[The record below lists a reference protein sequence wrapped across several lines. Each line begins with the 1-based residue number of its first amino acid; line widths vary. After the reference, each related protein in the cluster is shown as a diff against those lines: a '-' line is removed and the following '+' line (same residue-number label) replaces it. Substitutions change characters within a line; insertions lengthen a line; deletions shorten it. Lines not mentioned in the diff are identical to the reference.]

1 MCEPAKDNNANVFD
15 RFNPRRM
22 KKSMRLA
29 LFACALWIL
38 MVFRAGVGFAQAAP
52 FKPITPKISVNG
64 HSEVKAKPN
73 LMVVSFL
80 IDSKAPTAAECKD
93 LQTTRTQKLV
103 DALKAKLG
111 AAAIETSS
119 DSSLK
124 ETYEPVSAEK
134 TPPEKSPAV
143 WTYKATIVAGA
154 DDLAIL
160 GSLIDAGLAAGASA
174 VEGSGF
180 KFFPVK
186 SPTSSTA
193 KPIARDLN
201 SLSRQSD
208 GFQAGSPTKQMPS
221 VSLEVET
228 HGATADQAIR
238 LGTQITG
245 KVEKALT
252 DKLGDHGEV
261 TMENFGIFQPPAP
274 QSQQINSL
282 PPPPKQ
288 KMFNAH
294 TTVTAKTGK
303 FELLGA
309 LIEAGM
315 KAGATQLDS
324 ASFTLSDEA
333 VSDNAAIA
341 AASKE
346 AETKARTVAKTMTVK
361 LGKLVNVSVN
371 VQVQPQVISGAALQ
385 SAIRSAPA
393 NSLQDALK
401 PILPRELSVNASV
414 NALYEIH

>member
-1 MCEPAKDNNANVFD
+1 
-15 RFNPRRM
+15 
-22 KKSMRLA
+22 MRLA
-29 LFACALWIL
+29 LFAWSLGML
-38 MVFRAGVGFAQAAP
+38 MVFRTGVGFAQAAP
-52 FKPITPKISVNG
+52 LKPITPKISVNG

-73 LMVVSFL
+73 LVIVSFL
-80 IDSKAPTAAECKD
+80 IDSKAPTAADCKE
-93 LQTTRTQKLV
+93 LQTKKTQKLV

-111 AAAIETSS
+111 AAAIETS
-119 DSSLK
+119 DPSLK
-124 ETYEPVSAEK
+124 ETYEPASAEK
-134 TPPEKSPAV
+134 TQPEKLPAV

-186 SPTSSTA
+186 SPTPSTA
-193 KPIARDLN
+193 KPIARDFN
-201 SLSRQSD
+201 SLSRQPD
-208 GFQAGSPTKQMPS
+208 GSQAGNPMKQMPS

-228 HGATADQAIR
+228 HGATADQAIK

-245 KVEKALT
+245 KVEQALK

-261 TMENFGIFQPPAP
+261 TMENFGILPPPAP
-274 QSQQINSL
+274 QPPQINSCA
-282 PPPPKQ
+282 PPPAQ
-288 KMFNAH
+288 KMFSAH
-294 TTVTAKTGK
+294 TTVTAKTEK

-333 VSDNAAIA
+333 VSDNAVIA
-341 AASKE
+341 AATKE

-371 VQVQPQVISGAALQ
+371 VQIQPQVVSGAALQ
-385 SAIRSAPA
+385 SAIKSAPA
-393 NSLQDALK
+393 NSLQDAIMPL
-401 PILPRELSVNASV
+401 LPRELSVNATV
-414 NALYEIH
+414 NAIYEIH